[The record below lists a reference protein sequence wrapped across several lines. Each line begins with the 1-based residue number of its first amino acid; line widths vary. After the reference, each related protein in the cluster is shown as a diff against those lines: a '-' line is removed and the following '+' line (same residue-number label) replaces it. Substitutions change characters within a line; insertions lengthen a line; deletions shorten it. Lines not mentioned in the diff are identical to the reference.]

1 MAKCPSCGYGY
12 CYIPFEVSGFEC
24 VNSSCRYFVAKH
36 YLAMKA
42 EIEKK
47 PEQTQMTFNYGESD
61 DEHDTD
67 PPPVTFAGFVSNWSS
82 TYSASVAD
90 PNQTYLPYAQAVSA
104 SLARKKP

>member
-1 MAKCPSCGYGY
+1 MAKCPSCGFGY

-36 YLAMKA
+36 YLAMKD

-47 PEQTQMTFNYGESD
+47 PEEPQMSFNYGED
-61 DEHDTD
+61 DGDSS
-67 PPPVTFAGFVSNWSS
+67 PINFAGFVSNWSS
-82 TYSASVAD
+82 TYSASLAAD